1 MTKNNKNNKRLASGK
16 NRGFAALYVAI
27 IVLALMTGIAL
38 LLTFLTVNQ
47 QMILGNYVKS
57 YQSYSLAESGIE
69 DALLR
74 LSKNMIWSSP
84 YNLTLGNSSSIVEIS
99 DNIGGTRTI
108 TSTGN
113 VNNRIR
119 KVQVVFT
126 ITNDKVSFN
135 YGAQVGDGGMVIRN
149 NSTIDGNVFSNG
161 NVIGGGNHSEIAHSI
176 IVAGSGNI
184 LEKIEVGED
193 ATAHHCRLSHIGGT
207 LTYVS
212 GGEHTCTYDIAEKTR
227 PNAVEK
233 EPLPISASKVQEWK
247 LQAANGGTIG
257 SKIVSGNE
265 SLGPVK
271 IEGNLTVN
279 NGKTLTVD
287 GTIYVTGNIIFSPNA
302 IIKLASS
309 YGPFSGMIIAD
320 GTITLENG
328 VILSGSGEPSSY
340 MMVLSTNSS
349 LDPLIPAID
358 VRNGVNGGIIY
369 TTNGIIY
376 LKNSMTAR
384 EITGYMI
391 QVQENITI
399 VYESGLQDAIFTAG
413 PGGSWK
419 VASWK
424 EIE

>member
-1 MTKNNKNNKRLASGK
+1 MEKKKNIKRSLFGK
-16 NRGFAALYVAI
+16 KGFAALYIAI
-27 IVLALMTGIAL
+27 VVLIIMLGIAL
-38 LLTFLTVNQ
+38 SLAFLVVSQ
-47 QMILGNYVKS
+47 QKILGNSLTSYKS
-57 YQSYSLAESGIE
+57 FSAAEAGME

-74 LSKNMIWSSP
+74 LTKGMNWLNS
-84 YNLTLGNSSSIVEIS
+84 YNLTLGNGASTVEIS
-99 DNIGGTRTI
+99 DIVGGTITI

-126 ITNDKVSFN
+126 ITNDQVSFY
-135 YGAQVGDGGMVIRN
+135 YGAQVGDGGMIIKN

-161 NVIGGGNHSEIAHSI
+161 SVIGGGNNSEIAHSV

-184 LEKIEVGED
+184 LEKVKVGED
-193 ATAHHCRLSHIGGT
+193 ATVHHCRNSGIGGT

-212 GGEHTCTYDIAEKTR
+212 GGEHSCTYVIAEKTQ

-233 EPLPISASKVQEWK
+233 EPLPISDSKIQEWK
-247 LQAANGGTIG
+247 LQAASGGPPIG
-257 SKIVSGNE
+257 TKIVSSNE

-279 NGKTLTVD
+279 NGETLTVN
-287 GTIYVTGNIIFSPNA
+287 GTIYVTGDIIFSQNA
-302 IIKLASS
+302 TIRLVSS
-309 YGPFSGMIIAD
+309 YGPFSGTIIAD

-328 VILSGSGEPSSY
+328 VILNGSGQPSSY

-349 LDPLIPAID
+349 LDPSVPAID

-391 QVQENITI
+391 QIQENITI
-399 VYESGLQDAIFTAG
+399 VYESGLQDSIFTAG